1 MAESE
6 INLEKEKV
14 NLETSLIAWSE
25 LQRFFA
31 AGQTIHVARDLDLVE
46 VAYEFSRD
54 NKTLVRDWLE
64 AGKLGRVS
72 DRQAQAWIDASAV
85 VWAVVAKPWVLVQD
99 KDNNCSRPC
108 KE

>member
-14 NLETSLIAWSE
+14 NQETSLIAWSE

-31 AGQTIHVARDLDLVE
+31 AGRTIYVAQDLDLVE

-54 NKTLVRDWLE
+54 NKTLVQQWLE

-72 DRQAQAWIDASAV
+72 DRQAQAWIDASSE
-85 VWAVVAKPWVLVQD
+85 VWAVVAKPWVLVQE
-99 KDNNCSRPC
+99 KENN
-108 KE
+108 